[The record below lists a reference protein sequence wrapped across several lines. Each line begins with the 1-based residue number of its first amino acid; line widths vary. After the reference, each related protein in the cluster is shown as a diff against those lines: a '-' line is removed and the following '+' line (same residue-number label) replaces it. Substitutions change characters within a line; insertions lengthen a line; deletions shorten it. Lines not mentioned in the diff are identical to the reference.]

1 MVARGQAM
9 VTIDEKGILGN
20 GCRKW
25 LRDWLAHEETVHGG
39 PMVAIVGRFWLDQK
53 GMYTCEQSFM

>member
-1 MVARGQAM
+1 M
-9 VTIDEKGILGN
+9 VTKDEKGILGN